1 MYKKKLCLG
10 LFSEFSIPIEDQIRL
25 FGQVGFEAFFSG
37 WDQNIKSYKKLA
49 DDSGMVYQS
58 VHAPFGNAAKMWQSG
73 ENAEKAT
80 QELLTCVRDCSAAEV
95 PVLVVHPYIGFEE
108 TEHPTK
114 EGIENFGRVVD
125 EAQKCGVKVAFEN
138 VEGESYLDALM
149 KAFSSCGAVK

>member
-80 QELLTCVRDCSAAEV
+80 QELITCVQDCSAAEV